1 MPRKGRTSI
10 GARGKGKKGKM
21 QGTSR
26 QVTSLAVSPVTAP
39 ARAAAVAATAAME
52 EILLEL
58 EEPDE
63 LHGIISEADRHVSWG
78 VFYAEVLGSPPK
90 NEWMKQGGTVSFMQK
105 ALNIPIGSSRSVV
118 NVLTDFCQCHK
129 LKIAYTGGR
138 KVVPRAQAEID
149 CFPVH
154 LRRFRPNLTPG

>member
-1 MPRKGRTSI
+1 
-10 GARGKGKKGKM
+10 
-21 QGTSR
+21 
-26 QVTSLAVSPVTAP
+26 
-39 ARAAAVAATAAME
+39 
-52 EILLEL
+52 
-58 EEPDE
+58 
-63 LHGIISEADRHVSWG
+63 
-78 VFYAEVLGSPPK
+78 
-90 NEWMKQGGTVSFMQK
+90 MKQGGTVSFMQK